1 MIDFFKKVIWK
12 RVKSLFVTF
21 VRVALGIR
29 SGVAVDKGIAEKR
42 LEACGKCDLFNE
54 ESGMCDICGCIMS
67 VKVKFKAA
75 KCALE
80 DEGKESRWP
89 I

>member
-1 MIDFFKKVIWK
+1 MNFITK
-12 RVKSLFVTF
+12 RIKSLWKTLS
-21 VRVALGIR
+21 RVFR
-29 SGVAVDKGIAEKR
+29 KRKSGVFSNDDMAAKR
-42 LEACGKCDLFNE
+42 LEACRACEFFR

-80 DEGKESRWP
+80 DEGKEGKWP
-89 I
+89 N